1 MRLNQTFSTA
11 TLAAVLL
18 AGVALAPAAGHA
30 QTDGDFLMRQEADQM
45 LVGNVLGIDVV
56 GAAGENIGNVD
67 DVVADREG
75 RILGIVVGV
84 GGFLGMGQKD
94 VAIPMDALSFDIA
107 GVVDGTRNEELAGQ
121 GTWGWGTDRVNRV
134 VVQYTEE
141 QLEAAPE
148 FRRFDD

>member
-75 RILGIVVGV
+75 QILGVVVGV
-84 GGFLGMGQKD
+84 GGFLGIAEKD
-94 VAIPMDALSFDIA
+94 VGIPVDALTFDMEDVPDDEMA
-107 GVVDGTRNEELAGQ
+107 
-121 GTWGWGTDRVNRV
+121 WGWGTGRVNRV
-134 VVQYTEE
+134 VVDYTREE
-141 QLEAAPE
+141 LEAAPE
-148 FRRFDD
+148 FRRFED

>member
-1 MRLNQTFSTA
+1 MRLKQTFSTA

-75 RILGIVVGV
+75 QILGVVVGV
-84 GGFLGMGQKD
+84 GGFLGIAEKD
-94 VAIPMDALSFDIA
+94 VGIPVDALSFDMEDVPDDEMA
-107 GVVDGTRNEELAGQ
+107 
-121 GTWGWGTDRVNRV
+121 WGWGTGRVNRV
-134 VVQYTEE
+134 VVDYTREE
-141 QLEAAPE
+141 LEAAPE
-148 FRRFDD
+148 FRRFED

>member
-1 MRLNQTFSTA
+1 MRLKQTFSTA

-75 RILGIVVGV
+75 QILGVVVGV
-84 GGFLGMGQKD
+84 GGFLGIAEKD
-94 VAIPMDALSFDIA
+94 VGIPVDALTFDMEDVPDDEMA
-107 GVVDGTRNEELAGQ
+107 
-121 GTWGWGTDRVNRV
+121 WGWGTGRVNRV
-134 VVQYTEE
+134 VVDYTREE
-141 QLEAAPE
+141 LEAAPE
-148 FRRFDD
+148 FRRFED